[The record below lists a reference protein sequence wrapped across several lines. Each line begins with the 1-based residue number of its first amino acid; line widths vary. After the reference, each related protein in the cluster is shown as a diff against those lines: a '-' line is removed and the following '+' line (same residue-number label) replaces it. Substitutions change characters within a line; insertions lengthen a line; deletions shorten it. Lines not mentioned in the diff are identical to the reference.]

1 MHHFRFKYL
10 IVDYQIISKFFR
22 RLLWWKKQL
31 LFIKWVI
38 LLLIKYRGWI
48 GCFLLIVM
56 LIYFKGWIIILVLC
70 IVDQKI
76 IKFLL
81 ILRLLRVKENS
92 KWLKLVLSSLLYH
105 FSCRGILLSCLNT
118 EINRKI
124 MSNKLLKELK
134 GR

>member
-105 FSCRGILLSCLNT
+105 SSCPGILLSCLNT